1 MQHFY
6 KRRQHLSRGTREGQK
21 GTIFNRRLHS
31 SKWYWIKRQKNGCFD
46 SKICHNSDLKI
57 TKCMQGSELVEMRM
71 WKTSWKVW
79 NSTWK
84 TGMSTWVL
92 NSFHRVFNL
101 WKKQGR
107 YTMGKALW
115 MWKTFD
121 SGKKTDTRCAER
133 RHLPHAVLSGPQH
146 RNFTGEKSQF
156 YGEHRLLMLYF
167 KMSHH
172 RLPHCGME
180 RFAEWNTTAP
190 GRKSH
195 GVLR

>member
-21 GTIFNRRLHS
+21 GMIFNRRLHS

-57 TKCMQGSELVEMRM
+57 TKCMQGSEPVEMRM

-84 TGMSTWVL
+84 TGMSAWVL

-101 WKKQGR
+101 WKKQGG
-107 YTMGKALW
+107 YTDGKAVW
-115 MWKTFD
+115 MWKTFTT
-121 SGKKTDTRCAER
+121 GKKMDNRRAKGNTSPMRRCPGGR
-133 RHLPHAVLSGPQH
+133 H
-146 RNFTGEKSQF
+146 RNFTG
-156 YGEHRLLMLYF
+156 
-167 KMSHH
+167 
-172 RLPHCGME
+172 
-180 RFAEWNTTAP
+180 
-190 GRKSH
+190 RKNAILWQTPAAY
-195 GVLR
+195 VILQDEL